1 MGPPG
6 TFRTECTKQIAEE
19 MNWHPIQ
26 VGYLMKEE
34 ESKKTNLG
42 SKINEA
48 KKAYHYGMFIFCA
61 FTHNFDRY
69 ISSNHLIS
77 YYS

>member
-6 TFRTECTKQIAEE
+6 TFRTEITKQIGEE
-19 MNWHPIQ
+19 MGWHPIQ

-48 KKAYHYGMFIFCA
+48 KKAYHYGRFKILMELETFYHQI
-61 FTHNFDRY
+61 
-69 ISSNHLIS
+69 IL
-77 YYS
+77 

>member
-6 TFRTECTKQIAEE
+6 SFRTDICKQIGEE
-19 MNWHPIQ
+19 MGWHPIQ

-48 KKAYHYGMFIFCA
+48 KKAYHYGRFKILLEFET
-61 FTHNFDRY
+61 FYHQ
-69 ISSNHLIS
+69 IIL
-77 YYS
+77 

>member
-1 MGPPG
+1 MG
-6 TFRTECTKQIAEE
+6 
-19 MNWHPIQ
+19 WHPIQ

-48 KKAYHYGMFIFCA
+48 KKAYHYGKFKFL
-61 FTHNFDRY
+61 DR
-69 ISSNHLIS
+69 
-77 YYS
+77 